1 MDRPKNWISSLAT
14 LQDQLQREQIQLQR
28 MRALVNKIEQA
39 RTSGDSFLDTYF
51 MGRRTTSSTIGSEL
65 LKAAK
70 DAGMKPKEHSFT
82 FDPIEGSDTLSM
94 MTIVGNYEGTY
105 GDLLQFV
112 NRLDKSAALPDHRHD
127 VRSAAA
133 GHRQSC
139 DQHQVEHF
147 RTGGRTHRMKLGAE
161 PKKVAVLVGLLV
173 VALVVYSDELLLD
186 AGRFRIQ
193 SVDREE
199 RNGCACRDRQAP

>member
-1 MDRPKNWISSLAT
+1 MRKSFNNLKLSGLPQNFGKDPRVVARVVLGILLLAN
-14 LQDQLQREQIQLQR
+14 LLAAFAIFQPLGGSAEELDGQLSELGSQLQREQGQLQR

-39 RTSGDSFLDTYF
+39 RNSGDSFLETYF

-94 MTIVGNYEGTY
+94 MTIVGSYEGTY

-112 NRLDKSAALPDHRHD
+112 NRLDKSERFLIIDTM
-127 VRSAAA
+127 SAAPLQGSGNLA
-133 GHRQSC
+133 ISI
-139 DQHQVEHF
+139 
-147 RTGGRTHRMKLGAE
+147 KLNTF
-161 PKKVAVLVGLLV
+161 V
-173 VALVVYSDELLLD
+173 
-186 AGRFRIQ
+186 
-193 SVDREE
+193 RED
-199 RNGCACRDRQAP
+199 GPIA